1 MKSRILVAITV
12 AICSVGA
19 GAHAEQGSAHRANA
33 SKGQP
38 AMKAVK
44 LNDGEILGVADTA
57 NGGEVD
63 QGKIA
68 AARGQ
73 SQAVKAFA
81 NRMIAD
87 HGAAKQKVEATAKE
101 IGVAETTSDLDK
113 DFKTSGEALLTQLKK
128 ADSANFDRV
137 YMEAQLDLHK
147 KVLRTINE
155 ELIPQTSSAKVKAVL
170 ADMRTH
176 VQHHLAL
183 AQQTLKDMGVKNAD

>member
-1 MKSRILVAITV
+1 MKSRTLIAITV

-19 GAHAEQGSAHRANA
+19 SAYAEQASAPRANA

-38 AMKAVK
+38 AMKTVK

-68 AARGQ
+68 AAKGQ

-87 HGAAKQKVEATAKE
+87 HSAAKQKVEETSKE
-101 IGVAETTSDLDK
+101 IGVAEATSDLNK
-113 DFKTSGEALLTQLKK
+113 ELKTSGEALLTQLKNTNG
-128 ADSANFDRV
+128 ANFDRV
-137 YMEAQLDLHK
+137 YMEAQVDLHK

-155 ELIPQTSSAKVKAVL
+155 ELMPQTSSAKIKALL

-176 VQHHLAL
+176 VQHHLTL
-183 AQQTLKDMGVKNAD
+183 AQQTLKDLGAKNAE